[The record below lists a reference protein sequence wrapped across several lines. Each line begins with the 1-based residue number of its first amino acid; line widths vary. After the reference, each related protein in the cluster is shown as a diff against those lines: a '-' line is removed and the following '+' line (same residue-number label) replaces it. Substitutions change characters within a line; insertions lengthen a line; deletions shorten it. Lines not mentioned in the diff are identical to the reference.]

1 MPLSGAKARNILT
14 SACLVPVV
22 LLGSEASFGAEDAT
36 AASPAVMLEEVIV
49 TATKRAESVQ
59 DVPATVSVEKGD
71 QLVEQGFTSLADY
84 AEKVPGLNVVNS
96 GTPGQNAVSIRGISS
111 NTSTSAVG
119 TYLDDTPIGSSSGW
133 ARGSATLLD
142 MLPYDV
148 ERIEVLHGPQG
159 TLYGE
164 GSMGGLIKYVLKTAS
179 TTEFEGNLGADLL
192 TIDGAGK
199 SGYALRAR
207 VNLPLISDVLG
218 VSLSAFNQVTP
229 GYVTNVY
236 PGASARD
243 TNETR
248 QYGERVAVLWQPAS
262 NLSVKLTALEQ
273 VIEADDAGLR
283 QFSSVAPVPN
293 APGAVIVSPTN
304 PLPDLTESVAFPSRY
319 DQHLYYTATT
329 VDWNPGPVDF
339 VSATSWSRQN
349 SYTQFDLTPFFGSL
363 LPYAGGTAAGLV
375 QAADPFGLDKFTQ
388 ELRALSPTGGT
399 IEWLGGLF
407 YTNERSKNAF
417 YYNVLTSAYQP
428 DPAFPSPGGLFNST
442 YPGSFHEYA
451 AYGNL
456 TWNVTQAL
464 SFTGGA
470 RYARNGQNVQ
480 FTTLTGPF
488 YPTPSPNYVPI
499 GSSDNVTT
507 WMADAKYRF
516 TPDVMAYFRVATGYR
531 PGGPNSPL
539 PGIPLTVGSDSL
551 TNYELGIKSTLLE
564 RRVQLNF
571 DVYHIDW
578 KNIQLTAVSPAD
590 LSFLANGGKAVSN
603 GVEFESEYTPFRGLT
618 LGLNGAYTDAHLTSL
633 APETSYLLTGYQLPN
648 VPKANVAA
656 SVEYEWPLSGPW
668 TAHVGGNYQ
677 YVSQQWLSQVEAPSA
692 ATIAAI
698 QAPGYSLYNLNASA
712 GTDHLTFRAYVRNL
726 TNSRALVSNGI
737 TGHTVETDAVTG
749 ASQVLAGFL
758 QPRTVGVG
766 VDYKF

>member
-1 MPLSGAKARNILT
+1 MTLSRAMARKILT
-14 SACLVPVV
+14 SACLVPAA
-22 LLGSEASFGAEDAT
+22 LLGSGTCFGAEESTAVAPAT
-36 AASPAVMLEEVIV
+36 VLQEVIV
-49 TATKRAESVQ
+49 TATKRAESAQ
-59 DVPATVSVEKGD
+59 DVPAAVSVEKGD
-71 QLVEQGFTSLADY
+71 QLVAQGSTSLADY
-84 AEKVPGLNVVNS
+84 AEKVPGLNVMNS

-179 TTEFEGNLGADLL
+179 TTEFQADAGADVVD
-192 TIDGAGK
+192 IDGAGK
-199 SGYALRAR
+199 PGYAVRAR
-207 VNLPLISDVLG
+207 VNLPIINEVLG
-218 VSLSAFNQVTP
+218 VSLSAFNQITP
-229 GYVTNVY
+229 GYMTNVY
-236 PGASARD
+236 PGTSARD
-243 TNETR
+243 TNEDR

-262 NLSVKLTALEQ
+262 TFSVKLSALEQ
-273 VIEADDAGLR
+273 VIEADDAALR
-283 QFSSVAPVPN
+283 QFANVTPVRN
-293 APGAVIVSPTN
+293 SAGAVIVAPTN

-319 DQHLYYTATT
+319 GQHLYYTAAT

-363 LPYAGGTAAGLV
+363 LPYAGGTAPGLV
-375 QAADPFGLDKFTQ
+375 EAADPFGLDKFTQ
-388 ELRALSPTGGT
+388 ELRLLSPTGGP
-399 IEWLGGLF
+399 IEWLGGVF

-442 YPGSFHEYA
+442 YPGTFHEYA
-451 AYGNL
+451 GYGDL
-456 TWNVTQAL
+456 TWNITQAL
-464 SFTGGA
+464 SITGGA
-470 RYARNGQNVQ
+470 RYAKNGQDVH

-488 YPTPSPNYVPI
+488 YPPPSPNNVTI
-499 GSSDNVTT
+499 GSDDSVTT
-507 WMADAKYRF
+507 WMGDAKYRF

-539 PGIPLTVGSDSL
+539 PGIPLTVASDSL
-551 TNYELGIKSTLLE
+551 INYELGIKSTLLE
-564 RRVQLNF
+564 RRAQINF

-590 LSFLANGGKAVSN
+590 LSYLANGGKAVSN
-603 GVEFESEYTPFRGLT
+603 GIEFESEYSPVRGLT
-618 LGLNGAYTDAHLTSL
+618 LGLNAAYTDAHLTSL
-633 APETSYLLTGYQLPN
+633 LPETSYLLTGYQLPN

-656 SVEYEWPLSGPW
+656 SAEYEWPLSTSW
-668 TAHVGGNYQ
+668 TARIGGDYQ
-677 YVSQQWLSQVEAPSA
+677 YVSPQWLSQVEAASA

-698 QAPGYSLYNLNASA
+698 QAPGYSLYNLNASV
-712 GTDHLTFRAYVRNL
+712 GPDHLRFRAYVRNL

-737 TGHTVETDAVTG
+737 TAHTVETNAVTG

-766 VDYKF
+766 VDYKY